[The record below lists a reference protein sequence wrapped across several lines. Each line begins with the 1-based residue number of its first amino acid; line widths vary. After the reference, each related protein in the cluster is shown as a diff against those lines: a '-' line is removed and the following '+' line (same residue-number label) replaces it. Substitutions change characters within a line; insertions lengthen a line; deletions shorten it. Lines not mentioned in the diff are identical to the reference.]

1 MFFIHPGPWPHSPFR
16 KRPRP
21 LDSTGKPNRHF
32 GQANHRTAKG
42 QAQERKKLKGAVVPS
57 ILGNRVTP
65 SRPHTTEAPGRRTLT
80 TPLPPRSPPSR
91 LALCLPCAVR
101 GSPTTSGT
109 RIPQAAPTSPS
120 PPDTQAPLARHSPH
134 HRLPQ
139 PGPAPPPAVG
149 LPALPLPSPPP
160 DARPHCAR
168 KPRPFPA
175 RPPGK
180 CGSWPRPLAACPAP
194 FPPGGRR
201 VAPLLPS
208 PSGRC
213 VCGGGAGSVPKMASI
228 MEGPLSKWTNVMKGW
243 QYRWF
248 VLDYNAGLLS
258 YYTVRGS
265 GGPGG

>member
-42 QAQERKKLKGAVVPS
+42 QAQDRKKLKGAVVPS

-120 PPDTQAPLARHSPH
+120 PPDAQAPLARHSPH

-139 PGPAPPPAVG
+139 PGPAPPRLQPLG
-149 LPALPLPSPPP
+149 CLPCSSPPLPPTRVPTARANHAPSPP
-160 DARPHCAR
+160 A
-168 KPRPFPA
+168 PRGSVAPGPA
-175 RPPGK
+175 PSLRAPPP
-180 CGSWPRPLAACPAP
+180 SLLAAAVSLPCSPHRA
-194 FPPGGRR
+194 GGVC
-201 VAPLLPS
+201 VAAVPV
-208 PSGRC
+208 RC
-213 VCGGGAGSVPKMASI
+213 LRWR
-228 MEGPLSKWTNVMKGW
+228 LSW
-243 QYRWF
+243 R
-248 VLDYNAGLLS
+248 A
-258 YYTVRGS
+258 R
-265 GGPGG
+265 